1 MKKGKILLSGL
12 DPRFPY
18 SNILISKLF
27 LAYGSHGLVSWELG
41 RARKARDPYRTWPWP
56 IGAGCEICTAI
67 QAQQLSK
74 QSIWVKWLGEILW
87 LRLMTARLYADGPTC
102 HVLFP
107 YYSHYQKYKT
117 NQKNINRAMCLKCDP
132 PRLDPRLP
140 DPTPTREP
148 KQTKPEPN
156 TPQLLRKRWSG

>member
-1 MKKGKILLSGL
+1 MLTLKVKYSRKQLKESFYLWVKTRLSLSLWRIMSLLKIKKNFLSGL
-12 DPRFPY
+12 DPRFLH
-18 SNILISKLF
+18 SDILISKLF

-107 YYSHYQKYKT
+107 YYSH
-117 NQKNINRAMCLKCDP
+117 AC
-132 PRLDPRLP
+132 
-140 DPTPTREP
+140 RER
-148 KQTKPEPN
+148 E
-156 TPQLLRKRWSG
+156 W

>member
-107 YYSHYQKYKT
+107 YYSH
-117 NQKNINRAMCLKCDP
+117 CLTLGLGYPWEVAVSDRVLWSPCTCLQP
-132 PRLDPRLP
+132 SLVSGAAGYS
-140 DPTPTREP
+140 TRYLSHRCL
-148 KQTKPEPN
+148 
-156 TPQLLRKRWSG
+156 QLALSNYA

>member
-1 MKKGKILLSGL
+1 MSLDIINNHFWLFTRNGVLIGGGCKGSMHPLLWKKGCGAPSFFSHPSFFCISVFLPPPLMKKGALVYTIVYTSAGKKKKKIS
-12 DPRFPY
+12 
-18 SNILISKLF
+18 SN
-27 LAYGSHGLVSWELG
+27 
-41 RARKARDPYRTWPWP
+41 RTWPWP

-107 YYSHYQKYKT
+107 YYSHCKV
-117 NQKNINRAMCLKCDP
+117 
-132 PRLDPRLP
+132 LDFF
-140 DPTPTREP
+140 
-148 KQTKPEPN
+148 
-156 TPQLLRKRWSG
+156 